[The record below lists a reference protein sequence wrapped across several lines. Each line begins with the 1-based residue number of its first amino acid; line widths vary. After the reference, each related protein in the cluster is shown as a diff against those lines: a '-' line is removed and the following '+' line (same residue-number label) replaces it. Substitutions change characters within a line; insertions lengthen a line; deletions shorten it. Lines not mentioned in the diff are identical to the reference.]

1 MILFFIYKF
10 GLMIYLTRQISYGYN
25 HPLADQFGE
34 YFLHKSYNGRPSPA
48 GPLQGLE
55 REPGQAGNRAA
66 LSGSGSV
73 QASLVGLGRP
83 YLITG
88 SRDV

>member
-10 GLMIYLTRQISYGYN
+10 ALMIRLTRQISYGYN
-25 HPLADQFGE
+25 LSLADHVGD
-34 YFLHKSYNGRPSPA
+34 YFCINNKYNGRPSPA

-73 QASLVGLGRP
+73 QASLVGLARP
-83 YLITG
+83 FFY
-88 SRDV
+88 